1 MKPFRLAIFAS
12 GSGSNAEAIMKFFE
26 HHATI
31 EVALI
36 ISNKENA
43 GVIEKAKQFDVKSL
57 LINKEAFYHS
67 RAVLQILQSHGI
79 SHIVLAGFLLL
90 VPDYLIKAYPD
101 KIINIHPSLLPK
113 FGGKGMYGMHVH
125 RAVITAKENESGLTI
140 HLVNEQ
146 FDDGEILLQVKCAIE
161 TNDSAETLA
170 KKVLQLE
177 HKHYPQVIA
186 DWVGRS

>member
-140 HLVNEQ
+140 HLVNEH

-177 HKHYPQVIA
+177 HKHYPRVIA

>member
-36 ISNKENA
+36 ISNKEKA

-57 LINKEAFYHS
+57 IINKEEFYHS
-67 RAVLQILQSHGI
+67 RAVLQILQSHGV

-140 HLVNEQ
+140 HLVNEH

>member
-36 ISNKENA
+36 ISNKEKA

-57 LINKEAFYHS
+57 LINKEEFYHS

-79 SHIVLAGFLLL
+79 SHVVLAGFLLL

-140 HLVNEQ
+140 HLVNEH

>member
-36 ISNKENA
+36 ISNKEKA

-57 LINKEAFYHS
+57 LMNKEEFYHS

-79 SHIVLAGFLLL
+79 SHVVLAGFLLL
-90 VPDYLIKAYPD
+90 VPDYLIKAYPA

-125 RAVITAKENESGLTI
+125 RAVITAKESESGLTI
-140 HLVNEQ
+140 HLVNEH

-177 HKHYPQVIA
+177 HKHYPRVIA

>member
-12 GSGSNAEAIMKFFE
+12 GYGSNAEAIMKFFE

-57 LINKEAFYHS
+57 HINKEAFYHS

-140 HLVNEQ
+140 HLVNEH

>member
-1 MKPFRLAIFAS
+1 MKPYRLAIFAS

-26 HHATI
+26 HHTSV

-43 GVIEKAKQFDVKSL
+43 GVIAKAKQYGVKSI
-57 LINKEAFYHS
+57 LINKEEFYQS
-67 RAVLQILQSHGI
+67 RTLLQTLQTYGV

-90 VPDYLIKAYPD
+90 VPEYLIKAFPN

-125 RAVITAKENESGLTI
+125 RAVMAAKEHESGLTI
-140 HLVNEQ
+140 HLVNEH
-146 FDDGEILLQVKCAIE
+146 FDDGEILLQAKCGIE
-161 TNDSAETLA
+161 VNDTAEILA
-170 KKVLQLE
+170 QKVLQLE
-177 HKHYPQVIA
+177 HEHYPRIIA
-186 DWVGRS
+186 EWVKRV

>member
-26 HHATI
+26 HHAII

-57 LINKEAFYHS
+57 LINKEAFYQS

-140 HLVNEQ
+140 HLVNEH

-177 HKHYPQVIA
+177 HKHYPRVIA
-186 DWVGRS
+186 DWVGHS